1 MMREV
6 LLVIHILLGIMW
18 AGGIMFVGWGVY
30 PVTLKMPLENQR
42 KFLIQLMKWTHH
54 LFTLIG
60 SLVIFTGFLLG
71 TVFGPIKSWEALFY
85 STYGLLWLTAFFLGI
100 FALLWGIFVG
110 YRGMM
115 RLFLDDF
122 VWTEAVNG
130 NKEPLM
136 RGLFRLT
143 VMESMEV
150 IGFIALV
157 VIMVLL

>member
-1 MMREV
+1 MGRRNYV
-6 LLVIHILLGIMW
+6 CRL
-18 AGGIMFVGWGVY
+18 
-30 PVTLKMPLENQR
+30 
-42 KFLIQLMKWTHH
+42 
-54 LFTLIG
+54 G
-60 SLVIFTGFLLG
+60 SLSGYIKNASGEPEKIPHSTDEVDPPFIYANRFPCHIHRFSAGHR
-71 TVFGPIKSWEALFY
+71 FGPIKSWEALFY
-85 STYGLLWLTAFFLGI
+85 STYGHLWLTAFFLGI

-122 VWTEAVNG
+122 VWIEAVNG